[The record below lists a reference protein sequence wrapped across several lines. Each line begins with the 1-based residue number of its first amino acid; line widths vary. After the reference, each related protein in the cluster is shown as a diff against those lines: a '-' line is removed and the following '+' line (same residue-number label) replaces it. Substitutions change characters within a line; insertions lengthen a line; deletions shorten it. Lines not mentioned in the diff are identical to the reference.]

1 MRGAPPRRIPLA
13 LDLDLDSD
21 SDSTSPSPISPF
33 DDRIHPRKSP
43 IGPPC
48 EAGQPCFFLEL
59 WPTLLEAYYT
69 SVDLTTQEK
78 SKLQVYNRG
87 TRIGKSYLSLI
98 SDRL

>member
-21 SDSTSPSPISPF
+21 SDSTSPSPISHF

-48 EAGQPCFFLEL
+48 EAGQPCFFFQTVANLVRGLEYVCRFDY
-59 WPTLLEAYYT
+59 PRKE
-69 SVDLTTQEK
+69 
-78 SKLQVYNRG
+78 
-87 TRIGKSYLSLI
+87 
-98 SDRL
+98 